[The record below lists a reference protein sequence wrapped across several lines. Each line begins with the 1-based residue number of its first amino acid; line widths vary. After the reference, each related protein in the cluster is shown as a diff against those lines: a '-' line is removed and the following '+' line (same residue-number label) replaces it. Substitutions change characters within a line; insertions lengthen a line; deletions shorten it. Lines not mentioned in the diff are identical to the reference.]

1 MLHVGAFHLR
11 VDPVQSRCVL
21 PFDLVVIA
29 GGIQCRYSSIATQT
43 DVVTAINEVGAVLEA
58 RDVRYVIHDFTD
70 AVQLE
75 GGTASLL
82 TFALKS
88 RDKKGVGKLS
98 KVAVVSQNE
107 VFIYLVNEY
116 KKHSAYKTEIFK
128 TFKDAE
134 RWVNEA

>member
-1 MLHVGAFHLR
+1 M
-11 VDPVQSRCVL
+11 
-21 PFDLVVIA
+21 
-29 GGIQCRYSSIATQT
+29 
-43 DVVTAINEVGAVLEA
+43 LEA